1 MSERLGRVCL
11 LVVAAAMATAAAT
24 YGAAA
29 ATRIDCPA
37 QVVYRFQFSD
47 AILASETA
55 AHWQVN
61 VHRGEGERSVGL
73 PQLYTRNNELIC
85 EYQLPNGAFAL
96 VKRPRPDGMACTAGA
111 DDALSVPYFA
121 CE

>member
-1 MSERLGRVCL
+1 MSERFGRAC
-11 LVVAAAMATAAAT
+11 LVVAAAAAVTAAASF
-24 YGAAA
+24 GAAA

-47 AILASETA
+47 ARLGEGTTPRWEVKI
-55 AHWQVN
+55 
-61 VHRGEGERSVGL
+61 HRGEGERSVGL

-96 VKRPRPDGMACTAGA
+96 
-111 DDALSVPYFA
+111 SVPYFA